1 MNKQNY
7 YFASQAIYDAT
18 MQLMRARVQMWGGTR
33 E

>member
-18 MQLMRARVQMWGGTR
+18 MQLMRARVQM
-33 E
+33 